1 MELLKFIKKKMKL
14 ALPGWH
20 CYGIAIGESRLALP
34 VILGQTQG
42 KLFLVYL
49 FRKIGADLG

>member
-1 MELLKFIKKKMKL
+1 MALLKKKMKLRL

-20 CYGIAIGESRLALP
+20 CYGIAIRESRLALP

-42 KLFLVYL
+42 KCSFSICFEKSVLT
-49 FRKIGADLG
+49 